1 MQTDAFKNGRRE
13 QNGAVGTRNR
23 LYSQLLYYAGGFCFA
38 VAAEGVKSLEICG
51 VCLYTRQ
58 LFKFIGE

>member
-1 MQTDAFKNGRRE
+1 MEKRNGRRE

-38 VAAEGVKSLEICG
+38 VAAEGVKKS
-51 VCLYTRQ
+51 
-58 LFKFIGE
+58 